1 MGNKLIGSSISAKKP
16 KNVNLIK
23 DIYRDLFK
31 KELEMI
37 DAYNRKASEGEE
49 LDNLMVELSRELHA
63 KKEGDN

>member
-1 MGNKLIGSSISAKKP
+1 M
-16 KNVNLIK
+16 
-23 DIYRDLFK
+23 
-31 KELEMI
+31 